1 MNKSSFTS
9 RSRRQFLGEASCA
22 TVGTVSMMSALLNLR
37 MTGSLAAASDSPVG
51 DDYKALVC
59 VFLAG
64 GNDSFNMLAPVDA
77 TGYAEY
83 EAARGGVALPVE
95 DFTSLGTSL
104 PLPDGRNLGLHSTM
118 PELHGLYT
126 AGKAAFVS
134 NVGTLIEPTTLA
146 TIDSGN
152 VKLPLGLFSH
162 SDQQK
167 HWQSGLPQERSALN
181 GWGGKM
187 SDCLNDLNSDDIV
200 SMNVSL
206 AGYNLF
212 QTHGSLSIF
221 SRSSAGL
228 PGLVDWDKPSYL
240 SRRTSM
246 ETMLEAEYHSIFQ
259 RTQAALKKNAI
270 EAIAA
275 YKEALQLQG
284 PLQTTFDSANP
295 LSVQLKAVAETIAAR
310 EDLGK
315 RRQTFFVQIGGWD
328 HHTGLDKHPAM
339 MATVSQAI
347 GEFQTA
353 MVELGVEDQVT
364 TFSASDF
371 GRTLS
376 PNGSGTD
383 HGWGGNQFVVGG
395 AVDGGKIYGEY
406 PELALGN
413 ILDTGRGRL
422 IPTTSVDEYAADLAL
437 WMGVP
442 SSDLHLVLPNLD
454 RFHDVIVDG
463 VPLGLMS

>member
-1 MNKSSFTS
+1 
-9 RSRRQFLGEASCA
+9 
-22 TVGTVSMMSALLNLR
+22 
-37 MTGSLAAASDSPVG
+37 
-51 DDYKALVC
+51 
-59 VFLAG
+59 
-64 GNDSFNMLAPVDA
+64 
-77 TGYAEY
+77 
-83 EAARGGVALPVE
+83 
-95 DFTSLGTSL
+95 
-104 PLPDGRNLGLHSTM
+104 
-118 PELHGLYT
+118 
-126 AGKAAFVS
+126 
-134 NVGTLIEPTTLA
+134 
-146 TIDSGN
+146 
-152 VKLPLGLFSH
+152 
-162 SDQQK
+162 
-167 HWQSGLPQERSALN
+167 
-181 GWGGKM
+181 
-187 SDCLNDLNSDDIV
+187 
-200 SMNVSL
+200 
-206 AGYNLF
+206 
-212 QTHGSLSIF
+212 
-221 SRSSAGL
+221 
-228 PGLVDWDKPSYL
+228 
-240 SRRTSM
+240 
-246 ETMLEAEYHSIFQ
+246 
-259 RTQAALKKNAI
+259 
-270 EAIAA
+270 
-275 YKEALQLQG
+275 
-284 PLQTTFDSANP
+284 
-295 LSVQLKAVAETIAAR
+295 
-310 EDLGK
+310 
-315 RRQTFFVQIGGWD
+315 
-328 HHTGLDKHPAM
+328 M